1 MAQKGERMRSV
12 IFLPSREDWLKARN
26 GSIGGSDAS
35 AILGMNPYMSNV
47 ELWEIKTGRKEVK
60 EISGNPYVEYGA
72 KAEEHLRELFKL
84 DFPKLKVQYQPN
96 NMFTNDAYP
105 RRHTSLDGWIED
117 SRGRFGVLEIK
128 TSEMQSRLAKAKWDG
143 GIPQNYYMQVLHSMI
158 ITQASFAVVCA
169 QLRWSRDGDVLKMTK
184 HYTIEREDVKCDI
197 NELIRAEN
205 RFVEYLASGKC
216 PPLALDI

>member
-1 MAQKGERMRSV
+1 MRNV
-12 IFLPSREDWLKARN
+12 IFLKSRDDWLKARS

-47 ELWEIKTGRKEVK
+47 ELWEIKTGRKEAK
-60 EISGNPYVEYGA
+60 EISGNPYVEYGT

-84 DFPKLKVQYQPN
+84 DFPKLKVQYGPN

-128 TSEMQSRLAKAKWDG
+128 ASEMQSRLAKAKWDG
-143 GIPQNYYMQVLHSMI
+143 AIPQNYYIQVLHSMI
-158 ITQASFAVVCA
+158 ITQADFAVVCA
-169 QLRWSRDGDVLKMTK
+169 QLRWSRGGDVLKMTK
-184 HYTIEREDVKCDI
+184 HYTIECEDVKCDI

-205 RFVEYLASGKC
+205 RFVEYLESGKC